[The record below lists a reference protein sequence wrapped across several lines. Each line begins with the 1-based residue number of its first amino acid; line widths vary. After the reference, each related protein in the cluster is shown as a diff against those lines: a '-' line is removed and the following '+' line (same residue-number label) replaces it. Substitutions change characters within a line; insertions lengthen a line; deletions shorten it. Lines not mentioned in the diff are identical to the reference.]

1 MFFRIESSNGLAIY
15 EQIVRQVKFAVAGD
29 ALLAGDMVPS
39 VRELSRDLA
48 VNPNTVARAYRELQ
62 VEGVLAPVRGTGLE
76 VTAHAAKHCAAARVS
91 LIRERL
97 HAVLL
102 EARRSRLD
110 FDEIRSLVDE
120 ELARVEKT
128 RVEKPLVEKT
138 TVEKKGSTS

>member
-29 ALLAGDMVPS
+29 ALKTGDLVPS

-62 VEGVLAPVRGTGLE
+62 SEGILAPVRGTGLE
-76 VTAHAAKHCAAARVS
+76 VTPHAEKHCAAERVS

-97 HAVLL
+97 RGVLL
-102 EARRSRLD
+102 EARRSRLELP
-110 FDEIRSLVDE
+110 EIRALLDDE
-120 ELARVEKT
+120 FSRL
-128 RVEKPLVEKT
+128 
-138 TVEKKGSTS
+138 EKKGKSP

>member
-15 EQIVRQVKFAVAGD
+15 EQIVRQVKFDVAGD
-29 ALLAGDMVPS
+29 ALQAGDLVPS

-62 VEGVLAPVRGTGLE
+62 VDGVLAPVRGTGLE
-76 VTAHAAKHCAAARVS
+76 ITAHAAKHCAAERVS

-97 HAVLL
+97 RAVLL

-110 FDEIRSLVDE
+110 LDEIRSLVDE
-120 ELARVEKT
+120 EVARLEKT
-128 RVEKPLVEKT
+128 ARDKSGVDKNSLD
-138 TVEKKGSTS
+138 KKGTAP

>member
-29 ALLAGDMVPS
+29 ALKTGDLVPS

-62 VEGVLAPVRGTGLE
+62 GQGILAPLRGTGLE
-76 VTAHAAKHCAAARVS
+76 VTTHAAKHCAQERVS

-97 HAVLL
+97 RSVLL

-110 FDEIRSLVDE
+110 LAEIRTILDE
-120 ELARVEKT
+120 EFSRL
-128 RVEKPLVEKT
+128 
-138 TVEKKGSTS
+138 EKKGKSP

>member
-29 ALLAGDMVPS
+29 ALKTGDLVPS

-62 VEGVLAPVRGTGLE
+62 SEGILAPVRGTGLE
-76 VTAHAAKHCAAARVS
+76 VTPHAEKHCAAERVN

-97 HAVLL
+97 RSVLH

-110 FDEIRSLVDE
+110 LTEIRALLDDE
-120 ELARVEKT
+120 FSRLD
-128 RVEKPLVEKT
+128 
-138 TVEKKGSTS
+138 KKGKTP

>member
-1 MFFRIESSNGLAIY
+1 MFFRIESANGLAIY

-62 VEGVLAPVRGTGLE
+62 AEGVLAPVRGTGLE
-76 VTAHAAKHCAAARVS
+76 ITAHAAKHCAAERVV

-97 HAVLL
+97 RSVLL

-110 FDEIRSLVDE
+110 LEEIRSLVDE
-120 ELARVEKT
+120 ELSRLEKT
-128 RVEKPLVEKT
+128 APEKNAAD
-138 TVEKKGSTS
+138 KKGKAP

>member
-29 ALLAGDMVPS
+29 ALQAGDMVPS

-76 VTAHAAKHCAAARVS
+76 ITAHAAKHCAAERVS

-97 HAVLL
+97 RSVLL

-110 FDEIRSLVDE
+110 LDEIRSLVDE
-120 ELARVEKT
+120 EVARLEKAGPD
-128 RVEKPLVEKT
+128 KNALD
-138 TVEKKGSTS
+138 KKGKAP

>member
-15 EQIVRQVKFAVAGD
+15 EQIVRQVKFAVAGE
-29 ALLAGDMVPS
+29 ALKTGDLVPS

-62 VEGVLAPVRGTGLE
+62 SQGILAPVRGTGLE
-76 VTAHAAKHCAAARVS
+76 VTPHAEKHCAAERVD

-97 HAVLL
+97 RSVLV

-110 FDEIRSLVDE
+110 LVEIRALLDE
-120 ELARVEKT
+120 EFAR
-128 RVEKPLVEKT
+128 L
-138 TVEKKGSTS
+138 EKKGKSS

>member
-29 ALLAGDMVPS
+29 ALKTGDLVPS

-62 VEGVLAPVRGTGLE
+62 GQGILAPLRGTGLE
-76 VTAHAAKHCAAARVS
+76 VTTHAAKHCAQERVS

-97 HAVLL
+97 RSVLL
-102 EARRSRLD
+102 EASRSRLD
-110 FDEIRSLVDE
+110 LTEIRTILDE
-120 ELARVEKT
+120 EFSRL
-128 RVEKPLVEKT
+128 
-138 TVEKKGSTS
+138 EKKGKSP

>member
-29 ALLAGDMVPS
+29 ALQAGDMVPS

-62 VEGVLAPVRGTGLE
+62 VDGILAPVRGTGLE
-76 VTAHAAKHCAAARVS
+76 VTAHAARHCAAQRVS

-97 HAVLL
+97 RSVLL
-102 EARRSRLD
+102 EARRSRLELD
-110 FDEIRSLVDE
+110 DIRSIVDE
-120 ELARVEKT
+120 ELGR
-128 RVEKPLVEKT
+128 L
-138 TVEKKGSTS
+138 

>member
-29 ALLAGDMVPS
+29 ALQAGDLVPS

-62 VEGVLAPVRGTGLE
+62 VDGVLAPLRGTGLE
-76 VTAHAAKHCAAARVS
+76 ITPHAAKHCAAERVN

-97 HAVLL
+97 RSVLV
-102 EARRSRLD
+102 EARRSRLEL
-110 FDEIRSLVDE
+110 DEIRTIVDD
-120 ELARVEKT
+120 ELARVEKSA
-128 RVEKPLVEKT
+128 VD
-138 TVEKKGSTS
+138 KKGKGP